1 MWELLRNDLAAF
13 CFCRRCDVMVE
24 RCMDEDRELINQE
37 FMQLK
42 SEIDRIANDTEFNG
56 NKVLNGNI
64 SGKEYEVKQGTNTNT
79 AGITNDNLKAIF
91 AGTGEELLKLG
102 EGTFEFKLTHAA
114 QGDAVT
120 IELFDNSEFNGGKK
134 YLLDSFTLDT
144 PKADETFELGGITLN
159 LKDLDSKIDTGKSG
173 GFTFSNEVK
182 VEEEGIRLQVG
193 ANREQMIGL
202 SVGNMR
208 SRELGLGGI
217 DVIGVGNAEEAIE
230 RIDEAIS
237 RVSSQRADL
246 GAAQNRL
253 EHTIASTDNTP
264 EESIRYVG
272 DKLYRDELDKNEILY
287 IFWLIYFQLGYC
299 LRNEYK
305 FEKLI
310 KYGL

>member
-1 MWELLRNDLAAF
+1 M
-13 CFCRRCDVMVE
+13 
-24 RCMDEDRELINQE
+24 
-37 FMQLK
+37 
-42 SEIDRIANDTEFNG
+42 
-56 NKVLNGNI
+56 LNGNI

-237 RVSSQRADL
+237 RVSSQRAVVL
-246 GAAQNRL
+246 VRQRKKHILLRLLLWNR
-253 EHTIASTDNTP
+253 
-264 EESIRYVG
+264 
-272 DKLYRDELDKNEILY
+272 
-287 IFWLIYFQLGYC
+287 
-299 LRNEYK
+299 
-305 FEKLI
+305 
-310 KYGL
+310 